1 MRSAQMARI
10 VIDETQDQCSTH
22 RLLNRRQGQERL
34 GQGSRG
40 WRDCDWTERQE
51 ARHDGHRHDMRRMRR
66 QGRGW
71 HRQQRHDGTEV
82 ALLDGHADVVGRSI
96 ITGSVEDDGD
106 GSDLAGRGDAANMER
121 RDQRHHQN
129 AEKPQECCGLRQDG
143 KRGNATVHGAE

>member
-1 MRSAQMARI
+1 MARI

-40 WRDCDWTERQE
+40 WSDCALAERQE
-51 ARHDGHRHDMRRMRR
+51 ACRDSDRHDVRCMRQHGRR
-66 QGRGW
+66 W

-82 ALLDGHADVVGRSI
+82 ALLDGHADVVGRGI
-96 ITGSVEDDGD
+96 IAGNIEND
-106 GSDLAGRGDAANMER
+106 GSRPDLAGRGDAANMER

-129 AEKPQECCGLRQDG
+129 AEKPQECCGLRHDG